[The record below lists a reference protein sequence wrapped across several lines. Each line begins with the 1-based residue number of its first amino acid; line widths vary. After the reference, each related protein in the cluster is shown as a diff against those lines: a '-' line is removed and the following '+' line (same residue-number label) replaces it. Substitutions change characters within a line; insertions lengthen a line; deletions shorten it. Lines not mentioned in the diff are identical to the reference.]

1 MHELALAALV
11 SAVTVGMYAVIGLR
25 GRRRARTHREAVAL
39 VAALDLDPYH
49 VAALKNEATE
59 AAAAELL
66 RDRYVDVDAEGAVW
80 LVGAGHEPGRAPAH
94 PVPAALLAAVRR
106 HDPLPVSLGR
116 IEWGDEAYRAATA
129 AHRAE
134 QDARLPELPRMP
146 QPADGC
152 VRSCCGCTGLVLLLM
167 VWAGAGIVVLEAHHE
182 GVLEWGATAV
192 TAVCMTAL
200 WRAEAVAQRMRERTS
215 GRGPLDERVRE
226 QTHPARAALDGEQR
240 RRLLL
245 SKEDRTRWRG
255 LDGGMDEEGDGDPVD
270 RGGLDLDEHW
280 DLGPD
285 AYRYVAADEATDEE
299 TAEPV
304 DEPLPP
310 RGAPH
315 PG

>member
-11 SAVTVGMYAVIGLR
+11 SAVTAAVYAVIGLQ
-25 GRRRARTHREAVAL
+25 GRRRARIHREAVAL

-66 RDRYVDVDAEGAVW
+66 LDRYVDVDPEGAVW
-80 LVGAGHEPGRAPAH
+80 LAGAGHEPGRAPAH

-106 HDPLPVSLGR
+106 HDPAPVSLGW
-116 IEWGDEAYRAATA
+116 IEWGDEEYRAATA

-134 QDARLPELPRMP
+134 QHAHLPELPRTP

-167 VWAGAGIVVLEAHHE
+167 VWAGAGIVVLEAHHQ
-182 GVLEWGATAV
+182 GVLEWGATVV
-192 TAVCMTAL
+192 TALCMAAL
-200 WRAEAVAQRMRERTS
+200 WRAEAVAQRIRDRTS
-215 GRGPLDERVRE
+215 GRSPLDERVRE
-226 QTHPARAALDGEQR
+226 QTHPAQAALDGEQR

-245 SKEDRTRWRG
+245 SKGDRTRWRG
-255 LDGGMDEEGDGDPVD
+255 LDGGTDEDGDGDLAD
-270 RGGLDLDEHW
+270 WGGLDPDEHW

-285 AYRYVAADEATDEE
+285 AYRYASADE
-299 TAEPV
+299 EPAG
-304 DEPLPP
+304 PQ
-310 RGAPH
+310 
-315 PG
+315 